1 MTDRAELL
9 RRAARSVQQ
18 EIKFRAEARAGIL
31 RFSQYTYRGYSPA
44 GWHEQLGDAL
54 DAVVRGELKRL
65 LVVAPP
71 RHGKSELVSRRLPP
85 FFLGHHPDKEVIATA
100 YGQELVHDFGRDVR
114 TIVSSQEY
122 GRLFPGTRLA
132 SDASAV
138 DRWRVAGRRGGYMAA
153 GVGGPITG
161 RGADL
166 LIIDDPVKGR
176 AQAESE
182 TERDSIW
189 AWYRS
194 VAYTRLA
201 PRAAVILTLTRW
213 HEDDLAG
220 RILASARSNAWTV
233 MHFPALGPDGAALWP
248 ERYPAVSQGDLE
260 GLDAIRETVG
270 AYDWAA
276 LFEGNPR
283 PLEGG
288 YYQERDFFV
297 AAPGQEALAP
307 AERVMAPVESV
318 RNITL
323 VFAIIDAAEKAG
335 ETRDGLGVTYF
346 GYSQHFDAN
355 LPEDDRRREGRSS
368 LTILDWDYT
377 QIDAAYL
384 IDWLPQVSARLDEL
398 ATETRALRGSVG
410 AFVEDKAGGIVLNQQ
425 AASRGLHAHPID
437 SKLTSI
443 GKVNRALN
451 ASPYVKG
458 SQVKITR
465 AAYDK
470 RVTFK
475 GREKNHLMAQILDF
489 KPTTKD
495 QGQDDLLDCFS
506 YGVALG
512 LGNEFGF

>member
-1 MTDRAELL
+1 MQRSEIL
-9 RRAARSVQQ
+9 RRAALAVQQ
-18 EIKFRAEARAGIL
+18 ELRARETARSSLLAFT
-31 RFSQYTYRGYSPA
+31 RYTYRGYLSA
-44 GWHEQLGDAL
+44 AWHVKLTTTL
-54 DAVVRGELKRL
+54 DAVVRGEIRRL

-85 FFLGHHPDKEVIATA
+85 YFLGCFPDKEVIATA

-114 TIVSSQEY
+114 TIVSSPEY
-122 GRLFPGTRLA
+122 ARLFPGTRLA

-138 DRWRVAGRRGGYMAA
+138 DRWRVAGHRGGYMAA

-166 LIIDDPVKGR
+166 LLIDDPVKSR
-176 AQAESE
+176 AQAESQ
-182 TERDSIW
+182 TERDTIW
-189 AWYRS
+189 SWYRA

-201 PRAAVILTLTRW
+201 PRASIVLTLTRW

-220 RILASARSNAWTV
+220 RILSSQRAGDWTV
-233 MHFPALGPDGAALWP
+233 VHFPAIGADGEALWP
-248 ERYPAVSQGDLE
+248 ERYPAVSRDGLE
-260 GLDAIRETVG
+260 GLDAIRETLG
-270 AYDWAA
+270 AYEWSA
-276 LFEGNPR
+276 LYEGNPR

-297 AAPGQEALAP
+297 TAPGQDNVAP
-307 AERVMAPVESV
+307 PDRVARPVESV

-346 GYSQHFDAN
+346 AYSQHFDAN
-355 LPEDDRRREGRSS
+355 LPEDDPRREGRSS

-384 IDWLPQVSARLDEL
+384 IDWLPQVFTRLDEL
-398 ATETRALRGSVG
+398 ATETRALRGSAG

-425 AASRGLHAHPID
+425 SSSRGLNAHPID

-458 SQVKITR
+458 GQVKILR
-465 AAYDK
+465 SAYEK
-470 RVTFK
+470 RVIFK
-475 GREKNHLMAQILDF
+475 GKEKNHLIAQILDF
-489 KPTTKD
+489 TPTTKD

-512 LGNEFGF
+512 LGNAAGF